1 MRNHIIA
8 NLIIIV
14 ICVGAFSTGAV
25 GADITLESLKLQ
37 IETLQKQVE
46 QLEKAQLQAQQQ
58 QAQEKQVQVAAPVVE
73 PRQVSPSKAM
83 DTPEKTNNTISAYA
97 TMRPTFGYID
107 EDGDS
112 FYDVRDALS
121 RAGIRATNEFMPG
134 WTAELHGEWSIDM
147 ANSGDFGKARKAYA
161 AVASPYGRVGI
172 GKDRPPQYLLIAEY
186 VDIFNHANSPF
197 AYDAESVFF
206 VDNMLTY
213 RLQTGKFSWL
223 AAGQFDGGS
232 GSDDADLVNLGV
244 GFDHGEFHGAIS
256 YLVEDSLAS
265 EVITGED
272 EVWAASLAH
281 GFANGLYLAAAYQER
296 TYKRDLISQ
305 DRDGHTIDLAAA
317 YPLGEQF
324 KVKLGYFEFDD
335 GYGQLISRK
344 FDGYNTTLE
353 WLPDENLRFHI
364 EYLYRDMVYFDDFSS
379 WVVGFRYDFAK
390 DWRF

>member
-1 MRNHIIA
+1 MRNNLLA
-8 NLIIIV
+8 NLIIIL
-14 ICVGAFSTGAV
+14 ICVGAFSTRAV

-37 IETLQKQVE
+37 IEKLQDQVK
-46 QLEKAQLQAQQQ
+46 QLEEAQLQAQQQ
-58 QAQEKQVQVAAPVVE
+58 QVQVVAVPAVE
-73 PRQVSPSKAM
+73 PAPDKLTSDTSK
-83 DTPEKTNNTISAYA
+83 KTNNTISAYA

-213 RLQTGKFSWL
+213 HLQTGKFSWL

-256 YLVEDSLAS
+256 YLIEDSLAS

-281 GFANGLYLAAAYQER
+281 GFDNGLYLAAAYQER
-296 TYKRDLISQ
+296 TYKRDQISQ

-335 GYGQLISRK
+335 GYGQFISRK

-364 EYLYRDMVYFDDFSS
+364 EYLYRDMDYFEDFSS
-379 WVVGFRYDFAK
+379 WGVGFRYDFAK
-390 DWRF
+390 EWQF

>member
-1 MRNHIIA
+1 MRNNLLA
-8 NLIIIV
+8 NLIIIL
-14 ICVGAFSTGAV
+14 ICVGAFSTRAV
-25 GADITLESLKLQ
+25 GADTSLESLKLQ
-37 IETLQKQVE
+37 IELLQKQVQ
-46 QLEKAQLQAQQQ
+46 QLEEAQLQSQQQ
-58 QAQEKQVQVAAPVVE
+58 QAQVVAVPVVE
-73 PRQVSPSKAM
+73 PAQDKLTSDTSK
-83 DTPEKTNNTISAYA
+83 KTNNTISAYA
-97 TMRPTFGYID
+97 TMRPTFGYIE

-244 GFDHGEFHGAIS
+244 GFDHGGFHGAIS
-256 YLVEDSLAS
+256 YLIEDSMDS
-265 EVITGED
+265 EITTGED
-272 EVWAASLAH
+272 EVWGASLAH
-281 GFANGLYLAAAYQER
+281 GFDNGLYLAGAYQER

-305 DRDGHTIDLAAA
+305 DRDGQTIDLAAA

-353 WLPDENLRFHI
+353 WSPDDNLRFHI
-364 EYLYRDMVYFDDFSS
+364 EYLYRDMDYFDDFSS

-390 DWRF
+390 EWRY